1 VPEAAA
7 YHLHE
12 GIDIQSQGHDYEYEV
27 GIVHLVGNEPCA
39 VIEADSVGA
48 NDVDKRY
55 APYPTQLEEVAC
67 GEHEDNGK
75 DIDHKIE
82 VDDAFLVL
90 TNVYEYLAWIFVK
103 AVYSI
108 PMA

>member
-1 VPEAAA
+1 MRP
-7 YHLHE
+7 
-12 GIDIQSQGHDYEYEV
+12 GCS
-27 GIVHLVGNEPCA
+27 
-39 VIEADSVGA
+39 GA
-48 NDVDKRY
+48 QTVFTSG
-55 APYPTQLEEVAC
+55 ATQLEEVAC